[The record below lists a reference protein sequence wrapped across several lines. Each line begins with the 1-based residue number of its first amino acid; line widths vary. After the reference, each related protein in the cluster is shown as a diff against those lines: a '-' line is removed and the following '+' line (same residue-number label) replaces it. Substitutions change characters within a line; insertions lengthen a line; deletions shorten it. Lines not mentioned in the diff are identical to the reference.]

1 MQSTVTNRKAT
12 LHIPTWAVPF
22 SGGPFSAK
30 HLAAFYYQF
39 GTMLQAGVPILRAF
53 ETLRK
58 AAPGPMRGLVVRL
71 AERVRSGLTL
81 QDALESDRGRFAPMD
96 LHVLGIGERSG
107 ALDTCLLSLSSYY
120 DNRAKARSRML
131 SASTFPMV
139 LLVAAVFISRFPALF
154 LGELGSKPYTT
165 LHYLRDTAGFLV
177 IAFAVGWLAWRLI
190 RALLNSPL
198 TSMAAD
204 QFLCH
209 LPVFGRLRFDYAL
222 SQWLSSMRLMLN
234 AGYGIV
240 QAMDHAGQV
249 TASPWITN
257 ACGRAQTLVQE
268 GLAVSQAL
276 RSTGAFPEELL
287 QFWATGEESGR
298 MDEMLDRLARQYEER
313 WRRSLDVLATWL
325 PRFAYAA
332 VGVFIIFQMISLLG
346 PIIAAYSEALQ

>member
-1 MQSTVTNRKAT
+1 
-12 LHIPTWAVPF
+12 
-22 SGGPFSAK
+22 
-30 HLAAFYYQF
+30 
-39 GTMLQAGVPILRAF
+39 
-53 ETLRK
+53 
-58 AAPGPMRGLVVRL
+58 
-71 AERVRSGLTL
+71 
-81 QDALESDRGRFAPMD
+81 
-96 LHVLGIGERSG
+96 
-107 ALDTCLLSLSSYY
+107 
-120 DNRAKARSRML
+120 
-131 SASTFPMV
+131 
-139 LLVAAVFISRFPALF
+139 
-154 LGELGSKPYTT
+154 
-165 LHYLRDTAGFLV
+165 
-177 IAFAVGWLAWRLI
+177 
-190 RALLNSPL
+190 
-198 TSMAAD
+198 
-204 QFLCH
+204 
-209 LPVFGRLRFDYAL
+209 
-222 SQWLSSMRLMLN
+222 MRLMLN